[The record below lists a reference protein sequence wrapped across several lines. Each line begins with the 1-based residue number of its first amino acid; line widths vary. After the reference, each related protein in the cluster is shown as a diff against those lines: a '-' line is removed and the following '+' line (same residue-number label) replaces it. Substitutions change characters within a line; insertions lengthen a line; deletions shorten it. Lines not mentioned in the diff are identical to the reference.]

1 MLLASSRRP
10 LRVLL
15 GLALLL
21 APSLKAQEQD
31 PDYVL
36 TVDGPPSAGFG
47 DTIEVRV
54 LLDNNGVPL
63 AGWQIGVIH
72 DPAGLEL
79 IDVQPGEATLAS
91 QGGQEPNVFNQLI
104 CENGWLGYAVVDLIG
119 MEALPPGQDLE
130 MYVATYQVSNP
141 APDNAALEFCDC
153 ISLGCNPAE
162 PPHATVLVDAATQE
176 IIPIQ
181 VGLTIQ
187 LEECASHLRSD
198 SNGDG
203 LLDLADALHLLGYI
217 SGAGP
222 APVPLG
228 GGDANDDNTINVADP
243 IYLLNFLFT
252 GGPAPAEADCDL

>member
-15 GLALLL
+15 GFALLL
-21 APSLKAQEQD
+21 APSLNAQEPD

-36 TVDGPPSAGFG
+36 TVDGPTSAGFG
-47 DTIEVRV
+47 DTIEARA

-63 AGWQIGVIH
+63 AGWQIGVTH
-72 DPAGLEL
+72 DQAGLEL
-79 IDVQPGEATLAS
+79 IDVQPGEATL
-91 QGGQEPNVFNQLI
+91 GQEPDVSNQLI
-104 CENGWLGYAVVDLIG
+104 CEKGWLGYAIVDLMG

-153 ISLGCNPAE
+153 IGPECIPAE
-162 PPHATVLVDAATQE
+162 PPHPTLVFDQASQE

-187 LEECASHLRSD
+187 LEECPSHLR
-198 SNGDG
+198 GDG
-203 LLDLADALHLLGYI
+203 QE
-217 SGAGP
+217 
-222 APVPLG
+222 VP
-228 GGDANDDNTINVADP
+228 P
-243 IYLLNFLFT
+243 PSSLNPRKWDIGCPTLV
-252 GGPAPAEADCDL
+252 